1 MEMVYK
7 PKRQY
12 SWLVPTTKVSAEV
25 AGAVME
31 QIEETQGV
39 LTKENFL
46 EASRAEDSPTH
57 KLFEWDNNKAAEK
70 YRLTQSGRYIA
81 NMRVTVEIEEA
92 EAISKSITFG
102 EKKEGNWPNTVRAF
116 MSISKDKTD
125 RAVYINHEKAMSDNG
140 FRDTVLKHAAFELEM
155 FSKKYEQYQELA
167 AVFSAINDFK
177 EKIGE

>member
-1 MEMVYK
+1 MVYK

-57 KLFEWDNNKAAEK
+57 KLFEWDNDKAAEK

-81 NMRVTVEIEEA
+81 NMRVTIETE
-92 EAISKSITFG
+92 ERKEVSTSVTFG
-102 EKKEGNWPNTVRAF
+102 EKKEDDRPETVRAF
-116 MSISKDKTD
+116 MSISKDRTD
-125 RAVYINHEKAMSDNG
+125 RAVYINHEKAMSDEKL
-140 FRDTVLKHAAFELEM
+140 RATVLEHAAQELEM
-155 FSKKYEQYQELA
+155 FQKKYERYQELA
-167 AVFSAINDFK
+167 KVFSAIDDFK
-177 EKIGE
+177 EKVS

>member
-57 KLFEWDNNKAAEK
+57 NLFEWDNDKAAEK

-81 NMRVTVEIEEA
+81 NMRVTIETEQREA
-92 EAISKSITFG
+92 VSTSVTFG
-102 EKKEGNWPNTVRAF
+102 EQKEDDRSNTVRAF
-116 MSISKDKTD
+116 MSISKDRTD
-125 RAVYINHEKAMSDNG
+125 RAVYINHEKAMSDEKL
-140 FRDTVLKHAAFELEM
+140 RATVLEHAAQELEI
-155 FSKKYEQYQELA
+155 FQKKYERYVELA
-167 AVFSAINDFK
+167 KVFSAIDEFK
-177 EKIGE
+177 EKVS

>member
-57 KLFEWDNNKAAEK
+57 KLFEWDNDKAAEK

-81 NMRVTVEIEEA
+81 NIRVTIE
-92 EAISKSITFG
+92 T
-102 EKKEGNWPNTVRAF
+102 EKKEVVATSVRLEEREEDERPNTVRAF
-116 MSISKDKTD
+116 MSISKDRTD
-125 RAVYINHEKAMSDNG
+125 RAVYINHEKAMSDEKL
-140 FRDTVLKHAAFELEM
+140 RATVLEHAAQELEM
-155 FSKKYEQYQELA
+155 FQKKYERYVELA
-167 AVFSAINDFK
+167 KVFSAIDDFK
-177 EKIGE
+177 EKVS

>member
-57 KLFEWDNNKAAEK
+57 KLFEWDNDKAAEK

-81 NMRVTVEIEEA
+81 NMRVTIETEQREA
-92 EAISKSITFG
+92 VSTSVTFG
-102 EKKEGNWPNTVRAF
+102 EKKENDRPETVRAF
-116 MSISKDKTD
+116 MSISKDRTD
-125 RAVYINHEKAMSDNG
+125 RAVYINHEKAMSDEKL
-140 FRDTVLKHAAFELEM
+140 RATVLEHAAQELEM
-155 FSKKYEQYQELA
+155 FQKKYERYMELA
-167 AVFSAINDFK
+167 KVFSAIDEFK
-177 EKIGE
+177 EKVS

>member
-46 EASRAEDSPTH
+46 EASRAENSPTH
-57 KLFEWDNNKAAEK
+57 KLFEWDNDKAAEK

-81 NMRVTVEIEEA
+81 NMRVTIETEQREA
-92 EAISKSITFG
+92 VSTSVTFG
-102 EKKEGNWPNTVRAF
+102 EKKEDDRPETVRAF
-116 MSISKDKTD
+116 MSISKDRTD
-125 RAVYINHEKAMSDNG
+125 RAVYINHEKAMSDEKL
-140 FRDTVLKHAAFELEM
+140 RATVLEHAAQELEM
-155 FSKKYEQYQELA
+155 FQKKYERYIELA
-167 AVFSAINDFK
+167 QVFSAIDEFK
-177 EKIGE
+177 EKVS

>member
-57 KLFEWDNNKAAEK
+57 KLFEWDNDKAAEK

-81 NMRVTVEIEEA
+81 NMRVTIETEEREA
-92 EAISKSITFG
+92 VDTSVRLEERKED
-102 EKKEGNWPNTVRAF
+102 EKPNTVRAF
-116 MSISKDKTD
+116 MSISKDRTD
-125 RAVYINHEKAMSDNG
+125 RAVYINHEKAMSDKKL
-140 FRDTVLKHAAFELEM
+140 RATVLEHAAQELEM
-155 FSKKYEQYQELA
+155 FQKKYERYMELA
-167 AVFSAINDFK
+167 QVFSAIDDFK
-177 EKIGE
+177 EKVS